1 MPFLQGSCI
10 AAGCLISLA
19 CDYRI
24 LADNP
29 KYVIGMNETRLGL
42 VAPFW

>member
-19 CDYRI
+19 CDYRV